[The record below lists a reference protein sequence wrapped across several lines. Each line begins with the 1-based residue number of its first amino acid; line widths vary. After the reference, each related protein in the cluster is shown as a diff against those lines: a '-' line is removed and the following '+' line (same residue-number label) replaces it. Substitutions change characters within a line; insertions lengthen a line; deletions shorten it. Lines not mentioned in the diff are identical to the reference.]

1 MTMMSHRFRPPKKTE
16 SKKWEIVRFY
26 VENGFNFQHVYKDIK
41 LNRDGTKSYEN
52 LVPYP
57 ENLRDAKDFIKQ
69 YKEQAM

>member
-16 SKKWEIVRFY
+16 AKKWELVRFY